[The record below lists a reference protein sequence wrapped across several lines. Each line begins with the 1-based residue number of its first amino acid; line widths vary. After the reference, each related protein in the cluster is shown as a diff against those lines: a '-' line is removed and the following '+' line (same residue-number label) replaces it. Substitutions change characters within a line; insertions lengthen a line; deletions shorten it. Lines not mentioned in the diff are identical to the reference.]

1 MLQGDLKLEV
11 SFGAVSLCCV
21 VPFINK
27 RNTINCASL
36 EKEGQPEVG
45 RERDKRRAL
54 FLKAPTA
61 GEM

>member
-1 MLQGDLKLEV
+1 M
-11 SFGAVSLCCV
+11 SLCCV

-45 RERDKRRAL
+45 RERDKRRAV